1 MTNKVTTVR
10 FHIGGDDE
18 IKTEHN
24 RREES
29 TIKWEQ
35 HIDMEGKHEVLRD
48 MSIRRYQR
56 ILYTMSGQAV
66 ADPFR
71 ANHKIASGFFPRFV
85 NQQNQFLLGNMLPR
99 RCSAMTFGRDMEEP

>member
-29 TIKWEQ
+29 TVKWEP

-48 MSIRRYQR
+48 MSIEETYEE
-56 ILYTMSGQAV
+56 LFV
-66 ADPFR
+66 R
-71 ANHKIASGFFPRFV
+71 AI
-85 NQQNQFLLGNMLPR
+85 
-99 RCSAMTFGRDMEEP
+99 E

>member
-29 TIKWEQ
+29 TVKWEQ

-48 MSIRRYQR
+48 MSI
-56 ILYTMSGQAV
+56 
-66 ADPFR
+66 
-71 ANHKIASGFFPRFV
+71 
-85 NQQNQFLLGNMLPR
+85 
-99 RCSAMTFGRDMEEP
+99 EET